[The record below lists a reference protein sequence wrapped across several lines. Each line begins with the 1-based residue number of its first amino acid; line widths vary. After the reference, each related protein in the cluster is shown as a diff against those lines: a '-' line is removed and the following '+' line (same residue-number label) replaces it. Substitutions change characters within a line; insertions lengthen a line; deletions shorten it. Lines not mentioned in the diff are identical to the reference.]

1 MVIQDNYILEINGRT
16 VIGDTFA
23 YDGCHK
29 IYILEDKEDTK
40 EAIGLGYKICLL
52 ETLEDT
58 YNNSCS
64 LRFINNW
71 KLTDVYV
78 HQFENADFNWVSN

>member
-1 MVIQDNYILEINGRT
+1 MKINNIEIEAT
-16 VIGDTFA
+16 QFA

-29 IYILEDKEDTK
+29 IYIIEDEQDKQ
-40 EAIGLGYKICLL
+40 EAIKLNYKLYHIEELPQ
-52 ETLEDT
+52 T

-71 KLTDVYV
+71 KLDKTFCG
-78 HQFENADFNWVSN
+78 QFETAKFE